1 MPHADEGRLH
11 AYLDG
16 ALHAEDPEAAR
27 ALERHVDACAD
38 CRALLESER
47 EIRDDAGALLG
58 VSLPP
63 SVSAAPPWDEILH
76 RAGRGTEG
84 TTSAPSAAAGM
95 DPMGPVEGAGKRPGR
110 RGRIRWLPAGRPLAW
125 AASVVLALGVGWW
138 SRAALGVD
146 PFEASL
152 AAPRVDD
159 AGAARGLARDA
170 GASEDRVM
178 GEASPDGIAGRDAAG
193 EGSPEGRRE
202 SANDALGRADA
213 GARQARAEREAAD
226 EGEADVGEADAA
238 DAPSSLRFQAGPQGG
253 RDRNDG
259 GDPAPAFAVEESEQ
273 RELTDSLAKAA
284 AAAGARVP
292 ADDARGAGRA
302 VRESTLRRLP
312 PEERVAGEPFAPAAP
327 AVEQT
332 GAPADDGWVPVDVL
346 GARAL
351 LGRPPV
357 GVPDAELLSI
367 SWGAGGRTVRVS
379 QRIATGERIDL
390 YQWSANDGDGAGPV
404 FGGAADDS
412 GPRREG
418 GIIRGYVGA
427 ARPLSLVVVDGLLVA
442 GAGALGADALR
453 ALLGRL
459 APLESGR

>member
-1 MPHADEGRLH
+1 
-11 AYLDG
+11 
-16 ALHAEDPEAAR
+16 
-27 ALERHVDACAD
+27 
-38 CRALLESER
+38 
-47 EIRDDAGALLG
+47 
-58 VSLPP
+58 
-63 SVSAAPPWDEILH
+63 H

-84 TTSAPSAAAGM
+84 TTSAASTAAGM
-95 DPMGPVEGAGKRPGR
+95 DAMGPVEGAGKRPGR
-110 RGRIRWLPAGRPLAW
+110 PGRIRWLPAGRPLAW

-159 AGAARGLARDA
+159 ARTARDLARGT

-178 GEASPDGIAGRDAAG
+178 GEVSADGIAGRDAAG
-193 EGSPEGRRE
+193 DESPEGRRE
-202 SANDALGRADA
+202 SPNDALDRADA

-226 EGEADVGEADAA
+226 EGEADEGEVDAA
-238 DAPSSLRFQAGPQGG
+238 DTPSSLRFQAGFQDG

-259 GDPAPAFAVEESEQ
+259 ADRAPAVPVEESEQ
-273 RELTDSLAKAA
+273 RELADSLATA

-292 ADDARGAGRA
+292 ADA
-302 VRESTLRRLP
+302 VR
-312 PEERVAGEPFAPAAP
+312 
-327 AVEQT
+327 
-332 GAPADDGWVPVDVL
+332 DGWVPVDVL

-367 SWGAGGRTVRVS
+367 AWGAGGRTVRVS

-404 FGGAADDS
+404 FGGPADDS

-418 GIIRGYVGA
+418 GIIRGYGGA